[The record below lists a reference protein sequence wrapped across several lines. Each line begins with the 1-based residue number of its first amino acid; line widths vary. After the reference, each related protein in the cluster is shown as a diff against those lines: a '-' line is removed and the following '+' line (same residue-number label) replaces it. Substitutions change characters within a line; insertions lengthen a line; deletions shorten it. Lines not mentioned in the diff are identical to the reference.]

1 MSGINWQKVQSE
13 TDIPKD
19 RRLLLIGQPATVTP
33 DGGSLNTYDVVV
45 GHWNR
50 ERGAFMPVHIA
61 FQSYERSILKVTRWV
76 ELTVP
81 KGVQLRDIS
90 QEVERYGPAGFD

>member
-19 RRLLLIGQPATVTP
+19 RRLLLIGQPTNVTP
-33 DGGSLNTYDVVV
+33 DGGSLDTYDVVV

-61 FQSYERSILKVTRWV
+61 FQSYERPNLKVTHWA

-81 KGVQLRDIS
+81 KGVQL